1 MPGSHW
7 LNSGSGGTSYDSAPR
22 PTGGPQVAKPPVIPA
37 GVVPGTGTPSLPEL
51 KTKPDP
57 MPKVPQVQA
66 QTPPVTKPAEPNLLQ
81 NAAHPQ
87 QQPQPTTQPS
97 TMDKAWDAGS
107 TALNNQTGYEASK
120 FLMQRAAPSLVPST
134 STAATSLATRVP
146 ALYGAYA
153 LGDLAISPVRAAMG
167 YDNYQDLQMRGVN
180 DSYLSNVGSNLMR
193 PGRALFGT
201 LDSAYNGTVG
211 GVREYFRGRSLDQQA
226 AKARQSA
233 PRPTQPWSGAGA
245 TTGGADF

>member
-22 PTGGPQVAKPPVIPA
+22 PTGGPQIAKPPAIPT
-37 GVVPGTGTPSLPEL
+37 GVVPGTGTPSLPKL
-51 KTKPDP
+51 KTTPDP
-57 MPKVPQVQA
+57 MPKVPQVQT

-87 QQPQPTTQPS
+87 QPPEPNLLQNAAHPQQPQTPS

-107 TALNNQTGYEASK
+107 MALNNQTGYGASK
-120 FLMQRAAPSLVPST
+120 FLMQRAAPSLVPSA
-134 STAATSLATRVP
+134 STATTSLATRVP

-153 LGDLAISPVRAAMG
+153 LGDLAVSPVRAAMG
-167 YDNYQDLQMRGVN
+167 YDNYQDLQMRGVH

-211 GVREYFRGRSLDQQA
+211 GVREYFRGRSLDQQR
-226 AKARQSA
+226 ARQNA
-233 PRPTQPWSGAGA
+233 PRPTGP
-245 TTGGADF
+245 